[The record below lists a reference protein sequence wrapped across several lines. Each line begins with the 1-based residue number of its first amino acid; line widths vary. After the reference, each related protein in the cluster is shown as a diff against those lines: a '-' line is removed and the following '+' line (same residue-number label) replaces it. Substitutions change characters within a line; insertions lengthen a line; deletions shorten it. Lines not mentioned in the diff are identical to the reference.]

1 MRRALVLTIGMA
13 PVLVEGLLFATTAA
27 STGPV
32 RSVGQLAPSCP
43 SRMNLRAWR
52 VGASLNAQRLKGG
65 GGADLVARKRAME
78 LLYFVMYCALACQGR
93 FLSLFFR
100 DTLGL
105 SNQQIGYVFGAGT
118 VVGLFSTPIWSALC
132 DYLQRKRLVI
142 SVIFGGGAASAL
154 LYLLPL
160 TTTALNVF
168 WWTLMA
174 RCLYAFYMSPAMG
187 ILDSVAVNT
196 LAAKGDFGQCRLW
209 GSIAWAVLGALLG
222 ALLHAGVPGWIQP
235 VGFVGCAV
243 LFITAIQ
250 LQPFESNN
258 DAQGVTPALKANGV
272 LGAEKKGFGGKGIVE
287 GGGEVAARGLRDV
300 LRDTCLIVWGERWVS
315 VTFFLVL
322 FVLGGAT
329 SVQILTSQ
337 SSIGIVRL

>member
-1 MRRALVLTIGMA
+1 MLVCAGSASEGLRAPEGQSGNMRRALVLTIGMA

-118 VVGLFSTPIWSALC
+118 VVGLFSTPVWSALC

-187 ILDSVAVNT
+187 ILDSVAVHT
-196 LAAKGDFGQCRLW
+196 LASMIRPHAQDE
-209 GSIAWAVLGALLG
+209 SIHA
-222 ALLHAGVPGWIQP
+222 LHA
-235 VGFVGCAV
+235 
-243 LFITAIQ
+243 
-250 LQPFESNN
+250 
-258 DAQGVTPALKANGV
+258 KACT
-272 LGAEKKGFGGKGIVE
+272 L
-287 GGGEVAARGLRDV
+287 
-300 LRDTCLIVWGERWVS
+300 TC
-315 VTFFLVL
+315 
-322 FVLGGAT
+322 
-329 SVQILTSQ
+329 
-337 SSIGIVRL
+337 

>member
-1 MRRALVLTIGMA
+1 
-13 PVLVEGLLFATTAA
+13 
-27 STGPV
+27 
-32 RSVGQLAPSCP
+32 
-43 SRMNLRAWR
+43 
-52 VGASLNAQRLKGG
+52 
-65 GGADLVARKRAME
+65 
-78 LLYFVMYCALACQGR
+78 
-93 FLSLFFR
+93 
-100 DTLGL
+100 
-105 SNQQIGYVFGAGT
+105 
-118 VVGLFSTPIWSALC
+118 
-132 DYLQRKRLVI
+132 VI